1 MNHPLFNKPAVL
13 VWYYVFWVVLSVA
26 QFYMD
31 LRVFEA
37 DIAITLVDVIISNII
52 YSLLGMGIWYVVIG
66 GHFESKKQIGRAHV

>member
-52 YSLLGMGIWYVVIG
+52 YSLLGMGIL
-66 GHFESKKQIGRAHV
+66 S